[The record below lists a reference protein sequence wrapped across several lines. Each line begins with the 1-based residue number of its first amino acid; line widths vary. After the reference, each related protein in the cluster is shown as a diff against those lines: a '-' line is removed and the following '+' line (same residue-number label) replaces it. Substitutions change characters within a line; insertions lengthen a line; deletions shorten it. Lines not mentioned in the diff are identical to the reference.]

1 MVGVV
6 GARCEVDVL
15 GICVKVE
22 DWGFRVKALGFGP
35 YIYVYF
41 EIYIYLYIYIH
52 PHICI
57 YREREG
63 DR

>member
-1 MVGVV
+1 VVGVV

-41 EIYIYLYIYIH
+41 DIYIYIYIYISTYMY
-52 PHICI
+52 IE
-57 YREREG
+57 RERG
-63 DR
+63 R